1 MEKNSVKKKR
11 EEIIF
16 DSIDLALEGC
26 FQEDR
31 PTKRYKRVRYFLSS
45 FRVIGCS
52 SRALEK
58 KKRNGCISSRRS
70 IPFLNNF
77 IFYSVIFTE

>member
-1 MEKNSVKKKR
+1 MDNMEKNSVKKKR

-58 KKRNGCISSRRS
+58 KKETVAFHLEEAFRFLIISYF
-70 IPFLNNF
+70 IP
-77 IFYSVIFTE
+77 